1 MHLSSDEEFTCSL
14 TTVIDAKTSVLK
26 STVANP
32 SPFDSVINCLL
43 PLNVEV
49 GFVALGVTGGQ
60 YEGLVQVM
68 FIDPPRATSASPR
81 RSPSEGGGLA
91 WVYAE
96 VTSTSA
102 PNRTCRASSGGG
114 TNRPVTC
121 PRWAVGA
128 RELGA
133 HRV

>member
-81 RSPSEGGGLA
+81 PGRALREERGTGRRCQTRGCFK
-91 WVYAE
+91 
-96 VTSTSA
+96 TSVHA
-102 PNRTCRASSGGG
+102 DASSRAQGGS
-114 TNRPVTC
+114 
-121 PRWAVGA
+121 
-128 RELGA
+128 
-133 HRV
+133 